1 MEQDKGQFCELHAWF
16 APVCQAQHSRS
27 PPPGA
32 LRGCRQLTPV
42 RRTGNH
48 TKAGSGGF
56 AVSASSC
63 TRVFCDFGHQR
74 LPGFLSL
81 SELGMPPP
89 ACLPQGVSGVSAG
102 APTRDRHCSR
112 QGAAGNPQHP
122 EWAMGQQVGSVKGGH
137 QGQWGTQ
144 RDQSTRTLGEGPLTP
159 DREDKTARPPPSASD
174 SFGDSQWPHP
184 VGTLRH
190 RQPTRPASW
199 HRERHGR
206 LDTGGV
212 GWGGARPVASAEST
226 SAIRAA

>member
-1 MEQDKGQFCELHAWF
+1 MEQDKGQFRELHAWF

-48 TKAGSGGF
+48 TEAGSGGF

-89 ACLPQGVSGVSAG
+89 ACLPQGVPQPVTDTARDREQQETHSTQSGPWGSRWAQSREATKDSG
-102 APTRDRHCSR
+102 APRGTRAH
-112 QGAAGNPQHP
+112 
-122 EWAMGQQVGSVKGGH
+122 
-137 QGQWGTQ
+137 
-144 RDQSTRTLGEGPLTP
+144 RTLGEGPLTP
-159 DREDKTARPPPSASD
+159 DREDKTARPSPSASD
-174 SFGDSQWPHP
+174 SFGDSQWPNP
-184 VGTLRH
+184 VGTVRH

-199 HRERHGR
+199 HREGYRR

-212 GWGGARPVASAEST
+212 GWGGARPAASAEST
-226 SAIRAA
+226 SPIRAA